1 MAVLVYIN
9 GSTVLRIETDLET
22 MKNAYE
28 TALEKNATL
37 KVTTKDGKER
47 VVNPSQISYF
57 EEEDDP
63 QATIHPGGKPG
74 KPSVPA

>member
-1 MAVLVYIN
+1 MTVLVYIN

-28 TALEKNATL
+28 AALEKNVAL
-37 KVTTKDGKER
+37 KVTTDEGKTR
-47 VVNPSQISYF
+47 VVNPAQISYF

-63 QATIHPGGKPG
+63 ERSSRPTGDHPE
-74 KPSVPA
+74 VHA